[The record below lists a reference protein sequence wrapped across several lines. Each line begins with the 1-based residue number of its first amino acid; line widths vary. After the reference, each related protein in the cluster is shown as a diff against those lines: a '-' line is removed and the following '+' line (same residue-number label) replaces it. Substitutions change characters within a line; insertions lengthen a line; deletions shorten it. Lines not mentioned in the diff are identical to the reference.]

1 MKLRMKIFI
10 DGHCDTLERAVDE
23 KLSIED
29 RKLKFNITD
38 VKDINYEKIIQMM
51 AIYIDP
57 KYCNN
62 KDGALKRAKEMINKF
77 KEEKEK
83 FNQIMQIKSKS
94 DIETFLGNENKI
106 GVILTVENGS
116 AICGKIENIDFYAE
130 EGIKV
135 MSITWNEDNEL
146 GCGAHTQNDTR
157 TYKFRKKVYIRT

>member
-1 MKLRMKIFI
+1 
-10 DGHCDTLERAVDE
+10 
-23 KLSIED
+23 
-29 RKLKFNITD
+29 
-38 VKDINYEKIIQMM
+38 
-51 AIYIDP
+51 
-57 KYCNN
+57 
-62 KDGALKRAKEMINKF
+62 MINKF